1 MDQQR
6 MEARRQK
13 KRESMLDAAM
23 AILIEHGSDGL
34 TIAALAKSLSLSV
47 GALYRYF
54 DGKETIMVELQKR
67 AIRRFHERLTE
78 DIEGLQQLA
87 HSSKWS
93 DNLALLMQ
101 MLALF
106 HGYGRDAVR
115 APEEHALMRTI
126 MNAPNQLLS
135 VAMAMEVDQTIQ
147 PVLQIGVN
155 FFRDAQ
161 EQGLLSPGDPLMRT
175 YIIWALMQGTDGFA
189 KRDRFQPE
197 AYYSPKITRA
207 AYETVLLGWQCDPKL
222 IAQAY
227 EAFEQWTKG

>member
-1 MDQQR
+1 

-67 AIRRFHERLTE
+67 AIRRFHERLIE
-78 DIEGLQQLA
+78 DINALQRLSQ
-87 HSSKWS
+87 SSQWS
-93 DNLALLMQ
+93 EHLTLLMQ

-161 EQGLLSPGDPLMRT
+161 QLGLLCQGDPLMRT

-189 KRDRFQPE
+189 KRDRFQSE
-197 AYYSPKITRA
+197 DYYSPKITRS

-227 EAFEQWTKG
+227 DAFEQWTQEA